1 MNIKYPLQSLA
12 VCLIGLFMVA
22 CSSTGERVSQS
33 PSYFISVQDGRAG
46 LENGSGV
53 VRSAEDSLAV
63 VEMTEGRLRLVHS
76 LAMPT
81 SLVGP
86 PSSIAI
92 APGGK
97 MALVTATTR
106 RDPRDVN
113 KVLAHDGVS
122 VVALDS
128 SGQAAPKVIAEIAT
142 GTGASG
148 VSINKSGNL
157 ALVANRVEGTISV
170 LSIEGM
176 RVQSIGK
183 VTLASGADPAHVAF
197 TPDGSRALVTRGD
210 NRISMLD
217 IKGSSVTLNARELSA
232 GIRPYGLDISP
243 SGQWGVVTN
252 LGMNQGDAD
261 TISLINLE
269 ANPPR
274 VVDTVSVGQ
283 TPEGIF
289 FSPDGK
295 LIGLTVIDGS
305 NKPKASPFY
314 GSASYQQYEIKDG
327 RLMRSAEIKAGA

>member
-53 VRSAEDSLAV
+53 VRSAEDRLAV
-63 VEMTEGRLRLVHS
+63 VERTEGRLRLVHS

-148 VSINKSGNL
+148 VSINK
-157 ALVANRVEGTISV
+157 
-170 LSIEGM
+170 
-176 RVQSIGK
+176 
-183 VTLASGADPAHVAF
+183 
-197 TPDGSRALVTRGD
+197 
-210 NRISMLD
+210 
-217 IKGSSVTLNARELSA
+217 
-232 GIRPYGLDISP
+232 
-243 SGQWGVVTN
+243 
-252 LGMNQGDAD
+252 
-261 TISLINLE
+261 
-269 ANPPR
+269 
-274 VVDTVSVGQ
+274 
-283 TPEGIF
+283 
-289 FSPDGK
+289 
-295 LIGLTVIDGS
+295 
-305 NKPKASPFY
+305 
-314 GSASYQQYEIKDG
+314 
-327 RLMRSAEIKAGA
+327 